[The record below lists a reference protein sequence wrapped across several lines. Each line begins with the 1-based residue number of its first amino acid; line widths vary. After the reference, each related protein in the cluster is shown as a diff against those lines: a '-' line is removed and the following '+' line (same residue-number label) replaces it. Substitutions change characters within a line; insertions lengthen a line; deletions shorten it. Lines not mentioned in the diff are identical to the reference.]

1 MIEDSTREFLTMLS
15 GKGSFSLPSPKRRST
30 GASLAPDTTTPW
42 LKDILDIAIAQP
54 LESSLQRQAE
64 ASVSSH

>member
-1 MIEDSTREFLTMLS
+1 MIEDSTREFLTTLS
-15 GKGSFSLPSPKRRST
+15 GKGSFSLPSPRRHNT

-54 LESSLQRQAE
+54 VESSLQRQAE